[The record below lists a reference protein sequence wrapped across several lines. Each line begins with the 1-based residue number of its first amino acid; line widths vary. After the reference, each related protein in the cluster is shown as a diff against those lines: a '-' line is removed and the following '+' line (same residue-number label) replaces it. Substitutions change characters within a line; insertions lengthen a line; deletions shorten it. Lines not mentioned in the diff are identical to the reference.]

1 MWLESCGSVTP
12 RQGALLLLL
21 PLALGLVVTA
31 QERGRLDTPISAGV
45 YTAAQ
50 ALRGQA
56 NFENNCSECHMS
68 DLSGRAGPAL
78 KGESF
83 MEHWR
88 GKTVANLVEKI
99 KTTMPADQRAQ
110 LTDAKTLDIVA
121 FLLQGNGF
129 APGDQELNAE
139 MAARIKM
146 AP

>member
-1 MWLESCGSVTP
+1 MGF
-12 RQGALLLLL
+12 RFGALLL

-31 QERGRLDTPISAGV
+31 QERGRAEKPVSAGA

-50 ALRGQA
+50 AVRGQA
-56 NFENNCSECHMS
+56 GFENNCSECHMS

-88 GKTVANLVEKI
+88 GKTVAALAEKI
-99 KTTMPADQRAQ
+99 KTTMPADQRTQ
-110 LTDAKTLDIVA
+110 LTDAKALDIVA
-121 FLLQGNGF
+121 FLLRGNGF
-129 APGDQELNAE
+129 PAGNEELNADT
-139 MAARIKM
+139 AARTTI